1 MFVLLRLS
9 YGTNHPAFPDS
20 DIALLYSLGVSMIFF
35 STLPSLSLYSFR
47 LRCYITRIILTL
59 PSQKTFKLLQDQYIT
74 RQDLNSPPRET
85 LDDWQNFIFRESTI
99 RTSMVYFI
107 LTLVVSMEFGLACD
121 QPEDWHLEEIPLPA
135 GKVVWDATAN
145 GEWKRAISCQAM
157 GSVLTF
163 GDLVKMYQGGG
174 GERSESVQRNKL
186 ERWQEEVDEFGLVV
200 SIAAE
205 LSAR

>member
-20 DIALLYSLGVSMIFF
+20 DIALLYSLGVNMIFF
-35 STLPSLSLYSFR
+35 STVLSFSLYSFR
-47 LRCYITRIILTL
+47 LRYYITRIILTL

-74 RQDLNSPPRET
+74 RQHLNSPPRES

-135 GKVVWDATAN
+135 GKAAWEVT
-145 GEWKRAISCQAM
+145 K
-157 GSVLTF
+157 
-163 GDLVKMYQGGG
+163 GGG
-174 GERSESVQRNKL
+174 GL
-186 ERWQEEVDEFGLVV
+186 EDCSHL
-200 SIAAE
+200 
-205 LSAR
+205 